1 VEKKQEISSM
11 KKIALLFLCLL
22 LHIQA
27 NAEIQDVT
35 VMWRGAL
42 CDRRCVDSLY
52 RLFKQIR
59 PIASVTIDPQAG
71 KAHMIYKPGS
81 KFEFQPINYAM
92 RRIGLSL
99 RDIRVRIRGTIS
111 HTGDTLFINSLGD
124 TTRFALIGFP
134 EASRQ
139 RYVVPFSRYNRPLE
153 ADVKRALLF
162 AEANHQLVTIE
173 GPIFEPYGTDMILV
187 VEKYDVQQDTKNNY

>member
-1 VEKKQEISSM
+1 M
-11 KKIALLFLCLL
+11 KRLLLLVICLL
-22 LHIQA
+22 ISGQVHG
-27 NAEIQDVT
+27 EIQDVT
-35 VMWRGAL
+35 VFWRSAL
-42 CDRRCVDSLY
+42 CDYRCVDNLY
-52 RLFKQIR
+52 KFFRQVR
-59 PIASVTIDPQAG
+59 GVGSVVIDAPAG

-92 RRIGLSL
+92 RRIGISL

-153 ADVKRALLF
+153 LDVKRALLF
-162 AEANHQLVTIE
+162 AEANHLLVTIE
-173 GPIFEPYGTDMILV
+173 GPVFEPYGIDMILV
-187 VEKYDVQQDTKNNY
+187 AEKYEVQKDTKNNY